1 MANGEHLQVPGHHG
15 LEAGRLYLLSTKLSE
30 NNSLNPLVMK
40 KLPSTLSMAG
50 ADGSKLVLLSAVGTV
65 FCCGLDFVHF
75 IRCLTDD
82 RKWESARMAEAIR
95 SFVNTFIQFRKLIM
109 VSVNGPANGLE
120 ASILPLC
127 DLVWANEKAWFQTPY
142 TTFGQSPD
150 GCSTVMFP
158 KILGGASANKMLLCG
173 QKGGLKTQ
181 RAQQTHRRKCH
192 QGVQMHPACSLGCCP
207 RPRGWVALL
216 LSIPESSLGN
226 QTAGVHR
233 EGTES
238 R

>member
-95 SFVNTFIQFRKLIM
+95 SFVNTFIQFRKLII
-109 VSVNGPANGLE
+109 VAVNGPANGLE
-120 ASILPLC
+120 HPSCLFVTWSGPTKRRGSRRPIPPL
-127 DLVWANEKAWFQTPY
+127 DRV
-142 TTFGQSPD
+142 
-150 GCSTVMFP
+150 
-158 KILGGASANKMLLCG
+158 
-173 QKGGLKTQ
+173 
-181 RAQQTHRRKCH
+181 
-192 QGVQMHPACSLGCCP
+192 
-207 RPRGWVALL
+207 
-216 LSIPESSLGN
+216 
-226 QTAGVHR
+226 QTAVPRSCSPRFWEEHLPTKCCSAGGKVD
-233 EGTES
+233 
-238 R
+238 